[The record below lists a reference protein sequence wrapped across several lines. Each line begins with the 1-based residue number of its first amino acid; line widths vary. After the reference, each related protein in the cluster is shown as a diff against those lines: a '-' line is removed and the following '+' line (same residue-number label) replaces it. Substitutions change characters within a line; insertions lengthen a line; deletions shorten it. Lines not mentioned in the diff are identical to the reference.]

1 MFSSR
6 CNFFLYVLRDV
17 DEVVVERISNLTRI
31 CFIFF
36 TVIQN
41 DTFWRIFSFRETRSR
56 IPFQISF
63 GFLRFLWKYSL
74 KCSLLLTLINSTSL
88 LRKNLNFSK
97 CCCLNL
103 LFFAFIYCFK
113 ILFFCWI
120 DLLIPFVIHG
130 FDLCCLFDTFFSGT
144 CFFYKIIQFWE
155 KRIERDVWIRF
166 IKC

>member
-17 DEVVVERISNLTRI
+17 DEVVVERIRNLTWI
-31 CFIFF
+31 CFIFSPLF
-36 TVIQN
+36 KMILYEG
-41 DTFWRIFSFRETRSR
+41 FFSVRTTRSR

-74 KCSLLLTLINSTSL
+74 KYSLLLTLINSTSL

-120 DLLIPFVIHG
+120 DLLIPF
-130 FDLCCLFDTFFSGT
+130 C
-144 CFFYKIIQFWE
+144 YP
-155 KRIERDVWIRF
+155 RF
-166 IKC
+166 

>member
-17 DEVVVERISNLTRI
+17 DEVVVERISNRGSVS
-31 CFIFF
+31 FF
-36 TVIQN
+36 SPLFKMIL
-41 DTFWRIFSFRETRSR
+41 FEGFFSFRETRSR

-103 LFFAFIYCFK
+103 LFFAFIYCFQ
-113 ILFFCWI
+113 WN
-120 DLLIPFVIHG
+120 V
-130 FDLCCLFDTFFSGT
+130 
-144 CFFYKIIQFWE
+144 FFYKIIQFLE

-166 IKC
+166 IKCQDYIPIDVVEFLDKMNFV